1 LEEELKRIRTYLND
15 RGYRRNT
22 IKIYS
27 GKLAALFYYYPG
39 VKPIEI
45 TEKQILDFANM
56 LVDRRKSSF
65 STVSHLKSACK
76 FYFIDL
82 LGKDYK
88 INKIRL
94 PKRKFKTPNYLTQH
108 EAIQLID
115 SFENPKHKAI
125 VAMLYSCR
133 LEIEELL
140 NIKVGD
146 FVKGKN
152 QLIVR
157 SPFGEEKRRAYLSEE
172 MREMLKQYW
181 QVTEPKPKS
190 YFFEGQKGG
199 QYSAS
204 SIRNLFKKQINE
216 LGFNSELTPMNLRR
230 SYIYHMVKLGAPIVT
245 LLDELDIRSWDTQ
258 RRYTDFIRGK
268 FDFNFTPLDR
278 IVIEGTFDQSDIDK
292 IESLVMSIEDYNTRD
307 YLTESISCLRN
318 GAKRAAVILI
328 WNACMHRIRTN
339 LFDNS
344 DLKQLNTELRKI
356 FTKAKEIKTYKDFEY
371 IKDETTL
378 ILSANMKQIDKF
390 QKDILIDNCLLLRNK
405 CGHPSDYSPEEFRVK
420 AFIEDVINILFK

>member
-1 LEEELKRIRTYLND
+1 MEEELKRIRTYLHD

-22 IKIYS
+22 IKIYT
-27 GKLAALFYYYPG
+27 GKLAALFYYFPG
-39 VKPIEI
+39 TKPTEI
-45 TEKQILDFANM
+45 TEQQILDFSNM
-56 LVDRRKSSF
+56 LVNRRKVSF

-82 LGKDYK
+82 LGKDYNV
-88 INKIRL
+88 NKIRI

-108 EAIQLID
+108 EALELID
-115 SFENPKHKAI
+115 SFKNQKHKAI
-125 VAMLYSCR
+125 VAMLYSCG

-172 MREMLKQYW
+172 MRDMLKAYW
-181 QVTEPKPKS
+181 QSTDPKPKQ

-199 QYSAS
+199 QYSDS
-204 SIRNLFKKQINE
+204 SIRNFFKKQINE

-258 RRYTDFIRGK
+258 RRYTDFIRGH
-268 FDFNFTPLDR
+268 FEFNFTPLDR
-278 IVIEGTFDQSDIDK
+278 IVIEDSFDQSDIDK
-292 IESLVMSIEDYNTRD
+292 IESLVMSIEDYNIRD
-307 YLTESISCLRN
+307 YLTESVACLRT

-328 WNACMHRIRTN
+328 WNACMHRIRTQ

-344 DLKQLNTELRKI
+344 NLNDLNAELQKI
-356 FTKAKEIKTYKDFEY
+356 YKKAKEIKIYKDFEY
-371 IKDETTL
+371 IRDETTI

-390 QKDILIDNCLLLRNK
+390 QKDILIDNCLMLRNK
-405 CGHPSDYSPEEFRVK
+405 CGHPSDYNPDEFRVK
-420 AFIEDVINILFK
+420 AF

>member
-1 LEEELKRIRTYLND
+1 LEIELKRIREYLIG

-27 GKLAALFYYYPG
+27 GKLAALFYHYPG
-39 VKPIEI
+39 TEAKNIS
-45 TEKQILDFANM
+45 EKQILDFANM
-56 LVDRRKSSF
+56 LIQRRKASF
-65 STVSHLKSACK
+65 STISHLKSACK
-76 FYFIDL
+76 FYFLDL

-88 INKIRL
+88 ISKIIL

-108 EAIQLID
+108 EALQLID
-115 SFENPKHKAI
+115 SFDNHKHKAI
-125 VAMLYSCR
+125 VAMLYSCG

-140 NIKVGD
+140 HIKTTD
-146 FVKGKN
+146 FIKGKN

-157 SPFGEEKRRAYLSEE
+157 SPFGEEKRRAYLSKE
-172 MREMLKQYW
+172 MREMLKNYW
-181 QVTEPKPKS
+181 QSTNPKPKEF
-190 YFFEGQKGG
+190 FFEGQKGG
-199 QYSAS
+199 KYSSS
-204 SIRNLFKKQINE
+204 SIRKLFKKQIDE
-216 LGFNSELTPMNLRR
+216 LGLNSELTPMNLRR

-268 FDFNFTPLDR
+268 YKFNFTPLDR
-278 IVIEGTFDQSDIDK
+278 IVIEDSFDQTDIDK

-328 WNACMHRIRTN
+328 WNACMHKIRTN

-344 DLKQLNTELRKI
+344 ELKLLNTELRKI
-356 FTKAKEIKTYKDFEY
+356 YSKAKEIKVYKDFEY
-371 IKDETTL
+371 IKDETTI

-420 AFIEDVINILFK
+420 AYIEDVINILFK